1 MAKEKQGGTPEE
13 SSSSL
18 SNIIREY
25 NIARL
30 GLDMDSSAAQIIKG
44 KLSYALNA
52 VVENFDA
59 NSINYQNEPGNVFC
73 VDFPEG
79 YLLIGRYF
87 INEQY
92 KHIFFLTNPI
102 TGNSQIGYMVN
113 NDCKYIPIVSDPCL
127 GFSVNFPIH
136 KVVHKITNCTT
147 EIYWADNIARRYLD
161 IDNVPYKLISGT
173 VLCDPIYSKE
183 LDCNQLKIQPN
194 FTIPS
199 LTIADV
205 ISGGDII
212 TGTYQFAIQYADAAG
227 LPLTAYYSVTNPCP
241 IFDPFTVSVNFNTP
255 VGKSIVVNV
264 DNLDGTG
271 QFEYFNIAVL
281 KTINNILSVD
291 LMGTYSITGYS
302 KQLTYTGQNKEL
314 TALSINDIFEKF
326 PYYDIAEDL
335 TTVQDVL
342 VWKGLTTVDR
352 INYQSIAS
360 KVTLLWETWQLP
372 ANEGYKEEKNAV
384 NFRSY
389 LRDEVYT
396 FEMVFLLRNGRQT
409 DGFHIPG
416 RELTS
421 SEISLLPIPDT
432 DPDFIGIPSYYEGSV
447 GYSPYWKIYN
457 TGGVLGTDPNYSDSP
472 KYKGPYQYGKFAYW
486 ESIEEYPC
494 NQDVWGDL
502 AGKKIRHH
510 KFPDVAISPI
520 HKSSLFSNASNLVME
535 DTAIFPIGV
544 KIDISQVTTL
554 IASSELTE
562 DQKQEIVGFKI
573 VRGNRGTNRSIIAKG
588 MLRNV
593 GTYRRENEDFFFPN
607 YPYNDLNTD
616 PFLNAVNNAWTE
628 ECNAYYVT
636 ITDLVGSAAEISIID
651 CNSNKKGKAA
661 PITEENVQ
669 KTICSIGFPKIDGPS
684 TGTVTT
690 ASYDIWAVSSN
701 PPKNGIGTCKGW
713 RASYTGTDG
722 TTKTTWLR
730 GWRDYEYNLIEVY
743 PGNIPVCVD
752 NCGACGI
759 RKEYIKSVSI
769 DIDGNVIEYI
779 NPKPENPT
787 PEKGPCSKE
796 TPLAPI
802 KNQDTYRQVFNS
814 PETSFGQPF
823 LGTILK
829 LESVMFGRGKA
840 HFVEV
845 KDNAKYRLL
854 TLEAQQ
860 DAFASSVKVGELT
873 DPINPP
879 AIFSAYQSYM
889 EIYVNNITR
898 KNYAYSFNSIA
909 SYNYSTPIP
918 NGLGIKQRNLEL
930 ARYLIPGV
938 QSVGDDSIINNYNRE
953 TSVYLKT
960 VNTYANEF
968 VTIPK
973 EDLPFPKDVP
983 YMSTNGI
990 EDKSRYTVGSREL
1003 CSSPGKEEAITVA
1016 SFYGSIKNEI
1026 NNQWGQ
1032 IYSYSLIDTG
1042 AQFIFNNPASSTTIF
1057 GGDTFINKF
1066 AYKTKLPFFID
1077 DRVNAPDDSDIFY
1090 DEIGNVAYPKYW
1102 HSSRSIFSNA
1112 SLPDSGTLTNFFS
1125 YKAHEFD
1132 CKNDQ
1137 SLQPDPD
1144 NPGELLPADSNP
1156 NRTFYDGIFY
1166 LYAYGIPSFYCESS
1180 YNVELRQAFNNK
1192 EGEFWPHVSAG
1203 IPDDWLQ
1210 ETNVTILQ
1218 DNTYYYNITFSKQN
1232 KENNFTTLPPDWSE
1246 KLCYTQFPFRAIYSD
1261 VQNRDADNKTN
1272 NWLVYRAVSYFD
1284 FPQNYGNFTSI
1295 DGIEDRAVLAR
1306 FENKTLMYNK
1316 LLTIDT
1322 SNPQAAYIG
1331 NSKLFSEAPPIDFSD
1346 TDLGF
1351 VGTQNKFLL
1360 KIPSGQITVDAKR
1373 GHIFLLQGSKLDVLS
1388 KVGTG
1393 MNSFL
1398 KEHLPFKI
1406 LKHFP
1411 ETSVKIGENIIT
1423 VPGINIDNNF
1433 NGAGLHGVYD
1443 NRFER
1448 VLITKLDYVPLSSN
1462 IKFDPYKQE
1471 FYIDTVEN
1479 NKASKLVISLTDPE
1493 YFCNQ
1498 SFTLSYNLN
1507 TNSWISFHSY
1517 IPNYYVAENNFFYSG
1532 NQICCN
1538 DFDFIAGALVPTPT
1552 TTTTTTI
1559 FVPVCG
1565 PLMGTA
1571 VAVVDQC
1578 TPLFGEII
1586 LTDCVLIG
1594 TATQVI
1600 TPCQRPNNVQYNSF
1614 IIGYTEAPDPY
1625 VDTVSSAVAVCET
1638 ITYLNSLPG
1647 YTGIVFNY
1655 TNFEAVSLSL
1665 GATVYASNGTTDCA
1679 VIADGYYFNDESAS
1693 TQTYYEILN
1702 GIIVGIYVCNTT
1714 TTTTTVTPCIEYRA
1728 TSSWTPVQIEW
1739 LDCVGSYHIYI
1750 TPGGSAVNTFDFCAT
1765 VILNTGGSSIAPI
1778 GTC

>member
-1 MAKEKQGGTPEE
+1 MAKKKQDGTPEE
-13 SSSSL
+13 NPSSL

-25 NIARL
+25 NMARL

-73 VDFPEG
+73 LDFPEG

-113 NDCKYIPIVSDPCL
+113 NDCQYRVIVSDPCL

-136 KVVHKITNCTT
+136 KVVHKITNCST
-147 EIYWADNIARRYLD
+147 EIYWADNITRRYLD
-161 IDNVPYKLISGT
+161 IDNVPYKLVSGT
-173 VLCDPIYSKE
+173 ALCDPIYSQE

-194 FTIPS
+194 FAIPS
-199 LTIADV
+199 LSIADV
-205 ISGGDII
+205 VSGGDII

-227 LPLTAYYSVTNPCP
+227 LPLTAYYSITNPCP
-241 IFDPFTVSVNFNTP
+241 IFDPFTVSVNFNTS

-271 QFEYFNIAVL
+271 QFEYFNIAVI
-281 KTINNILSVD
+281 KTINNIASVD
-291 LMGTYSITGYS
+291 LMGTYSITDSS
-302 KQLTYTGQNKEL
+302 KQVTYTGQNKEL
-314 TALSINDIFEKF
+314 TALSLNDIFEKF
-326 PYYDIAEDL
+326 PYYDIADDL
-335 TTVQDVL
+335 TTAQDVL
-342 VWKGLTTVDR
+342 IWKGLTTVDR

-360 KVTLLWETWQLP
+360 KIKLQWETWQLP
-372 ANEGYKEEKNAV
+372 AKEGYKEEKNAV

-396 FEMVFLLRNGRQT
+396 FEIVFLLSNGRQT

-416 RELTS
+416 REISS

-432 DPDFIGIPSYYEGSV
+432 NPDFVGTPTYYEGNV

-457 TGGVLGTDPNYSDSP
+457 TGSVLGTVPNYSNSP
-472 KYKGPYQYGKFAYW
+472 NYKGPYQYGDFAYW
-486 ESIEEYPC
+486 ESTEEYPC
-494 NQDVWGDL
+494 NQAVWGDL
-502 AGKKIRHH
+502 AGQKIRHH
-510 KFPDVAISPI
+510 KFPDVAVSPI
-520 HKSSLFSNASNLVME
+520 HKSSIFSSPNSLVME

-544 KIDISQVTTL
+544 KVDLSQVISL
-554 IASSELTE
+554 INSSSLTE
-562 DQKQEIVGFKI
+562 EQKSEIVGFKI

-588 MLRNV
+588 ILRNV
-593 GTYRRENEDFFFPN
+593 GLYTRDDQSFFFAN

-616 PFLNAVNNAWTE
+616 PFLNSVNNAWTD
-628 ECNAYYVT
+628 ECKAFYVT
-636 ITDLVGSAAEISIID
+636 ITELVDGKAEISIIS
-651 CNSNKKGKAA
+651 CNSNKSSKTT
-661 PITEENVQ
+661 INSENTKEIV
-669 KTICSIGFPKIDGPS
+669 CSIGFPTIDGPS
-684 TGTVTT
+684 KGTVTS

-701 PPKNGIGTCKGW
+701 PPQNGIGTCKGW
-713 RASYTGTDG
+713 RVSYIGTDG
-722 TTKTTWLR
+722 TTKTDWLS
-730 GWRDYEYNLIEVY
+730 GWPNYEYNLIEVY

-752 NCGACGI
+752 NCNACGI
-759 RKEYIKSVSI
+759 RTEYIKSVSI
-769 DIDGNVIEYI
+769 DINGDVIEFI
-779 NPKPENPT
+779 NPTPENPAI
-787 PEKGPCSKE
+787 EKGPCSE
-796 TPLAPI
+796 QTPLAPI
-802 KNQDTYRQVFNS
+802 KNQDTYRQIFNS

-823 LGTILK
+823 LGNILK
-829 LESVMFGRGKA
+829 LESVMFGAGKA

-860 DAFASSVKVGELT
+860 DAFASSIEVGQLT
-873 DPINPP
+873 DPINPV

-889 EIYVNNITR
+889 EIYINGITR

-918 NGLGIKQRNLEL
+918 NDLGIKQRNLEL

-938 QSVGDDSIINNYNRE
+938 QSVGENSIINNYNRE

-960 VNTYANEF
+960 INTYTNEF
-968 VTIPK
+968 VTINK
-973 EDLPFPKDVP
+973 EDLPFPKDIP

-990 EDKSRYTVGSREL
+990 DDKSRYTVGEKNL
-1003 CSSPGKEEAITVA
+1003 CGAPGKETDITVA
-1016 SFYGSIKNEI
+1016 SFYGSIKNQI

-1032 IYSYSLIDTG
+1032 IYSYSLVDTG
-1042 AQFIFNNPASSTTIF
+1042 AQVILNKPATNTTIF

-1066 AYKTKLPFFID
+1066 AFKTKLPFFID

-1090 DEIGNVAYPKYW
+1090 DEIGNIAYPKYW
-1102 HSSRSIFSNA
+1102 HSSRSILSNA
-1112 SLPDSGTLTNFFS
+1112 SLPGTGNLANFYS
-1125 YKAHEFD
+1125 YKAHVFD
-1132 CKNDQ
+1132 CPNDQ
-1137 SLQPDPD
+1137 SLAQDPD
-1144 NPGELLPADSNP
+1144 NPGETLPADSNP
-1156 NRTFYDGIFY
+1156 NRTFYDGMFY

-1180 YNVELRQAFNNK
+1180 YNIELRQAFNNK
-1192 EGEFWPHVSAG
+1192 EGEFWPHVSTG

-1246 KLCYTQFPFRAIYSD
+1246 KLCYTYFPFRAIYSD
-1261 VQNRDADNKTN
+1261 VQNRDSDNRTN

-1284 FPQNYGNFTSI
+1284 FPQNYGSFTSI
-1295 DGIEDRAVLAR
+1295 DGIENSAILAR

-1331 NSKLFSEAPPIDFSD
+1331 NNKLFSGAPPIDFSD

-1373 GHIFLLQGSKLDVLS
+1373 GHIILLQGTKLEILSKL
-1388 KVGTG
+1388 GTG
-1393 MNSFL
+1393 LNSFL

-1411 ETSVKIGENIIT
+1411 EITMKIGKDIIT
-1423 VPGINIDNNF
+1423 VPGVNIDNNF

-1448 VLITKLDYVPLSSN
+1448 VIITKLDYVPLYPE
-1462 IKFDPYKQE
+1462 IKLDPYTQE
-1471 FYIDTVEN
+1471 FYVETIEN
-1479 NKASKLVISLTDPE
+1479 NKTSKIIVSLTDPE

-1507 TNSWISFHSY
+1507 TGSWVSFHSY

-1538 DFDFIAGALVPTPT
+1538 DFDYIAGPLVATPT

-1559 FVPVCG
+1559 YVPKCT

-1571 VAVVDQC
+1571 VASVDLC
-1578 TPLFGEII
+1578 EPLSGEII
-1586 LTDCVLIG
+1586 IPDCNLSGVAEAIIG
-1594 TATQVI
+1594 
-1600 TPCQRPNNVQYNSF
+1600 PCERPSNLEYGSF
-1614 IIGYTEAPDPY
+1614 IIGYTEDPAPY
-1625 VDTVSSAVAVCET
+1625 VNTVDSAVTLCST
-1638 ITYLNSLPG
+1638 IAYLDTLPG
-1647 YTGIVFNY
+1647 YDGIVFNY
-1655 TNFEAVSLSL
+1655 ANYEAASLSV
-1665 GATVYASNGTTDCA
+1665 GETVYEYNFTQDCE
-1679 VIADGYYFNDESAS
+1679 VIPDGFYFNEESAAS
-1693 TQTYYEILN
+1693 QTYYQVQN
-1702 GIIVGIYVCNTT
+1702 GTITGIFVCASPTT
-1714 TTTTTVTPCIEYRA
+1714 TTTTTV
-1728 TSSWTPVQIEW
+1728 
-1739 LDCVGSYHIYI
+1739 
-1750 TPGGSAVNTFDFCAT
+1750 
-1765 VILNTGGSSIAPI
+1765 
-1778 GTC
+1778 